1 MGGETRQAENLSTCE
16 ETGIHPQQVSVAL
29 SGMPKPAEIRG
40 ASELLKAVGDPTRM
54 RILCALADRELCV
67 CDLQAVLGLS
77 QSAVSHQLRT
87 LRNARLVTYRREGKM
102 AYYTLADDHVRRLLD
117 LSLEHV
123 RHA

>member
-1 MGGETRQAENLSTCE
+1 MGSETRQAENLSTCE
-16 ETGIHPQQVSVAL
+16 ETGIHPEQVSEAL
-29 SGMPKPAEIRG
+29 SSMPKPAEIRG

-102 AYYTLADDHVRRLLD
+102 AYYTLADDHVRRLLN

>member
-16 ETGIHPQQVSVAL
+16 ETGIHPQQVSEAL

-54 RILCALADRELCV
+54 RILCALADRELSV

>member
-1 MGGETRQAENLSTCE
+1 MSSDTRQAERFSTCE
-16 ETGIHPQQVSVAL
+16 ETGIHPREVSEAL
-29 SGMPKPAEIRG
+29 SAMPEPEEIRG

-87 LRNARLVTYRREGKM
+87 LRNANLVTYRREGKM

-117 LSLEHV
+117 LSLRHV
-123 RHA
+123 RHT